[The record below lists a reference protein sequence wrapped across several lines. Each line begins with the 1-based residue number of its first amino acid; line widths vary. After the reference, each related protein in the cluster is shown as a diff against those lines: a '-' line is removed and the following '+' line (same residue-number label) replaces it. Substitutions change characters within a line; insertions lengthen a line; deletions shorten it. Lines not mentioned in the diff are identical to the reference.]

1 MKNKLLNSKNKFS
14 ADVKLGRVRSISRL
28 LLLVVLTAAFLLL
41 ALAMFSYTRNTIGAM
56 ERQLRKKMELSVEQ
70 SRSNIDYRLEQAE
83 ESTQALI
90 AMIYPYLNSEADVAE
105 QLDEYEIIRH
115 AIAEQMGRHMIISL
129 RLYVPDEKIYSGQI
143 TDQYALKRLSE
154 LEINDSGYSEGGI
167 FWEKSHFVGLG
178 QTEPKPV
185 ISCGVALKSQKDYDR
200 LCGMLFADVDLSQFR
215 EIFAAGSTEG
225 DEMFLIDSQGNILA
239 HQDDRRIGKPAISE
253 RQMDIIRSQ
262 GTGCLQERNA
272 ILAFDRLETS
282 DWYIVAST
290 PRIQGY
296 AMDQGAAYAI
306 VIMWVVASLILF
318 IIVVTVVYDL
328 NLNHTV
334 SNLNTAI
341 QVLERE
347 GTSESAFFDES
358 ADDFKNYVAGKTVRR
373 RKYEVIS
380 LERDT
385 EQIVRSI
392 AGVVEARYRD
402 RLAISEYQMEALQ
415 EQIKPHFLYNTLDV
429 IKWMIMDKKTEESAW
444 MVNALSKYLR
454 MSISKGEP
462 VVSLEKELELTR
474 MYLEIM
480 QKRFS
485 NRFEVE
491 YDLED
496 EALKCLLPRLSLQ
509 PLVENALL
517 HGVLHCDKPDRCLTI
532 RAWCASNTFGVE
544 IEDNGT
550 GMPPE
555 KAKLLSE
562 MEVHDGQSYGV
573 ANVHRRLNIFAHGT
587 CVFLVSSREGAGTCV
602 AIELPIQTEN
612 SIQQLVSLE

>member
-70 SRSNIDYRLEQAE
+70 SRSNVDYRLEQAE

-90 AMIYPYLNSEADVAE
+90 AMFYPYLNSEADVAE

-115 AIAEQMGRHMIISL
+115 AIAEQMGRHMITGL
-129 RLYVPDEKIYSGQI
+129 RLYVPDEKIYSGQV

-154 LEINDSGYSEGGI
+154 LEINDSGYSGGGI
-167 FWEKSHFVGLG
+167 FWEKSHLVGLG

-185 ISCGVALKSQKDYDR
+185 ISCGVALKSQKDYDS

>member
-70 SRSNIDYRLEQAE
+70 SRSNVDYRLEQAE

-90 AMIYPYLNSEADVAE
+90 AMFYPYLNSEADVAE

-115 AIAEQMGRHMIISL
+115 AIAEQMGRHMITGL
-129 RLYVPDEKIYSGQI
+129 RLYVPDEKIYSGQV

-154 LEINDSGYSEGGI
+154 LEINDSGYSGGGI
-167 FWEKSHFVGLG
+167 FWEKSHLVGLG

-185 ISCGVALKSQKDYDR
+185 ISCGVALKSQKDYDS

-373 RKYEVIS
+373 GKYEVIS